1 LLVVLSTAAVAPVRA
16 QSAHA
21 ELQVTV
27 KDEIGTPVAGVLLRL
42 TGAQGLAAEA
52 STDAAGHCVLPTLVP
67 GTYRLQ
73 AEKAGF
79 YSPAPL
85 ELTLQPS
92 ARRTVEIT
100 LAHLQEYRERV
111 EVRYTP
117 PPVDPEQTTATS
129 TLTATDI
136 INLPYSTNRDYR
148 NALPLLPGVVG
159 EPNGQIHVD
168 GAAVAQVDSRLDG
181 FAIAQPATG
190 NLDLRVSPDAVRQAE
205 VETARLPATAAR
217 PGGVLGIE
225 TPMGDDRLRFS
236 ATDFIPSF
244 QTRRGLHLESLT
256 PRMTFSG
263 PLRRGRAWF
272 YDAAD
277 GEYDLTVIPELPA
290 GADTAPLW
298 RWSNLLKTQLNLN
311 ARQLL
316 SAAVLVNHLRSPRQG
331 LGVFSPLETTT
342 DRSQWAEMGWVK
354 DQIGIAQG
362 LLEIGFAFT
371 SDDTAE
377 RPRGTAPL
385 VLLPDAEAGNAFQT
399 RHATARRQELLVQWF
414 PAELSWHGTH
424 RLTLGLDADRVSDHE
439 LLERTQIDI
448 ERADGTLERQASFTS
463 PVRFTRTDPRLG
475 LYAQDGWQPLRG
487 LVVQAGLRVDR
498 DGVLDAAAASP
509 RLAASYLIGRSGAT
523 KLTAGVALLNDL
535 PELAV
540 LDRTLEGTRQEV
552 FFAAGGQT
560 QLGPPVLIRFLP
572 PQRALPLPQ
581 VLTWS
586 AGLERMV
593 GPVHLQLD
601 YLARRGRHGLD
612 YQFVPQDPLWEFR
625 LENRR
630 ADRYDGV
637 RLTAQFSLRHRYP
650 VLVSYAR
657 SRAHSNAV
665 LDPTLPAPVFAVQQ
679 GGPLPW
685 DTPNR
690 LLSWG
695 WLPLPRKFQLAYT
708 LDWHTGFAFSAVT
721 QAGQLVGAPDR
732 LRFPDFVS
740 LNLHVERRFR
750 LLGFEWALRGG
761 FDNITGRRNPT
772 AVVNNVDSP
781 RFLQFAGIRG
791 RAFTGRIR
799 LLGRH

>member
-1 LLVVLSTAAVAPVRA
+1 VHSLVAAIPAAA
-16 QSAHA
+16 QQSRA
-21 ELQVTV
+21 ELQVVV
-27 KDEIGTPVAGVLLRL
+27 KDETGAPVPGVLLKL
-42 TGAQGLAAEA
+42 TNAQGSAGEA
-52 STDAAGHCVLPTLVP
+52 STDAAGRCIFLALLP
-67 GTYRLQ
+67 GTYHLH
-73 AEKAGF
+73 AEKNGF
-79 YSPAPL
+79 YPPAPL
-85 ELTLQPS
+85 ALTLEPG
-92 ARRTVEIT
+92 ARRSVQIT
-100 LAHLQEYRERV
+100 LAHVQEYRERV

-117 PPVDPEQTTATS
+117 PPVDPEQTTATG
-129 TLTATDI
+129 TLTATDVV
-136 INLPYSTNRDYR
+136 NLPYSTNRDYR

-168 GAAVAQVDSRLDG
+168 GSAVAQVDSRLDG
-181 FAIAQPATG
+181 FAIAQPVTG

-205 VETARLPATAAR
+205 VQTARLPSTAAR
-217 PGGVLGIE
+217 PGGVLELE

-256 PRMTFSG
+256 PRMTLSG

-298 RWSNLLKTQLNLN
+298 RWGNLLKGQVNLTTHH
-311 ARQLL
+311 LL
-316 SAAVLVNHLRSPRQG
+316 SAAIVLNHLRSPRQG

-342 DRSQWAEMGWVK
+342 DLSQWAEMGWVK
-354 DQIGIAQG
+354 DQIGVARG
-362 LLEIGFAFT
+362 LLEIGFAYT
-371 SDDTAE
+371 SYDTAE

-399 RHATARRQELLVQWF
+399 RHATARRQEVLVQWF

-463 PVRFTRTDPRLG
+463 PLRLARTDPRLG
-475 LYAQDGWQPLRG
+475 LYAQDGWEPLRG

-498 DGVLDAAAASP
+498 DGVLDATAASP
-509 RLAASYLIGRSGAT
+509 RLAASYLIGRSGTT
-523 KLTAGVALLNDL
+523 KLTAGVALLDDL
-535 PELAV
+535 PELAL
-540 LDRTLEGTRQEV
+540 LDRTLEGTRQEI
-552 FFAAGGQT
+552 FFAADGHT
-560 QLGPPVLIRFLP
+560 PLGPPVLIQFLP
-572 PQRALPLPQ
+572 PQHALPLPQ

-586 AGLERMV
+586 GGLERML

-612 YQFVPQDPLWEFR
+612 YQFVPQDTLWAFR
-625 LENRR
+625 LEDRR
-630 ADRYDGV
+630 TDHYDGV
-637 RLTAQFSLRHRYP
+637 RLTAQFSLRNRYP
-650 VLVSYAR
+650 LLVSYTR

-665 LDPTLPAPVFAVQQ
+665 LDPTLASPLFAAQQ

-695 WLPLPRKFQLAYT
+695 WLPLPRRFQLAYT
-708 LDWHTGFAFSAVT
+708 LDWHTGFAFNAVT

-732 LRFPDFVS
+732 LRFPDFFS

-772 AVVNNVDSP
+772 AVVNSVDSP